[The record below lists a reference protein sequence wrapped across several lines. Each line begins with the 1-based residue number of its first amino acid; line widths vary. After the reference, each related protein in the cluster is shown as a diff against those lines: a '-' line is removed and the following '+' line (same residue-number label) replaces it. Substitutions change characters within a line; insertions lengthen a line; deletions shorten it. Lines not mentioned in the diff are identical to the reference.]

1 MWFQSEEADDSRA
14 LCGSGFAKIFFH
26 RICNSARL
34 GFLRFLHSE
43 DFPVLR
49 GRIFQ
54 FWERYFFALDEAV
67 VPWHTWLEY
76 IISDKTKGN
85 NQNQADKSSLRKLG
99 DLSQGSA
106 WRMLFPPYRKGNSRA
121 KQSMESFIAIKY
133 IWRICIWT
141 WSLFC
146 INCQFIY
153 VYFCTKKMLKILH
166 PLIWHTTSSLCSNWD
181 ICKHCKSSKS
191 GCKTNQNCS
200 PC

>member
-85 NQNQADKSSLRKLG
+85 NQNQADKSSLRKPG

-106 WRMLFPPYRKGNSRA
+106 WRMFFHLGRKSR
-121 KQSMESFIAIKY
+121 KSKSFYGMESFIAIKY
-133 IWRICIWT
+133 IW
-141 WSLFC
+141 SYAFKPGS
-146 INCQFIY
+146 
-153 VYFCTKKMLKILH
+153 YFVSTLTPSILLH
-166 PLIWHTTSSLCSNWD
+166 QS
-181 ICKHCKSSKS
+181 
-191 GCKTNQNCS
+191 
-200 PC
+200 

>member
-85 NQNQADKSSLRKLG
+85 NQNQADKSSLRKPG
-99 DLSQGSA
+99 DLLQGSA
-106 WRMLFPPYRKGNSRA
+106 WRMLFSPYRKRNSRA
-121 KQSMESFIAIKY
+121 NKSMESFIAIKY
-133 IWRICIWT
+133 IWKICIPT

-146 INCQFIY
+146 IKCQFIY
-153 VYFCTKKMLKILH
+153 VYSV
-166 PLIWHTTSSLCSNWD
+166 SSLVVPKMEEGISGTGAVKNSKWPD
-181 ICKHCKSSKS
+181 KSW
-191 GCKTNQNCS
+191 
-200 PC
+200 